1 MSERKKE
8 SVINYLN
15 TYFTGNEIS
24 QTTEYEN
31 THMCEYYIGEYDAD
45 RLTFILHDKS
55 YWNDLSEVGKKRIE
69 QSPMVT
75 IKDKTLKNNLDTLF
89 SEQWIEGF
97 KEWFNINFS
106 HKINRI
112 R

>member
-1 MSERKKE
+1 
-8 SVINYLN
+8 
-15 TYFTGNEIS
+15 
-24 QTTEYEN
+24 
-31 THMCEYYIGEYDAD
+31 
-45 RLTFILHDKS
+45 
-55 YWNDLSEVGKKRIE
+55 
-69 QSPMVT
+69 MVT